1 MVSCEPWNISI
12 LRLVRGGGRRL
23 IEDNSVSCEWNWMD
37 QIVADCPDVG
47 AHVEGS
53 HDGWFVYLT
62 ELERI
67 EEWAVGP

>member
-1 MVSCEPWNISI
+1 MSGGCEWLN
-12 LRLVRGGGRRL
+12 
-23 IEDNSVSCEWNWMD
+23 EDSSVPCEWNWMSE
-37 QIVADCPDVG
+37 IVADCPDVG